1 MHGILTLYTLLF
13 LFKAYFEEKNPIAS
27 GLMSIRLYTFFN
39 RMSPLFSDLA
49 IILNLII
56 IFKLNR

>member
-27 GLMSIRLYTFFN
+27 GLMSIRLDTFFC
-39 RMSPLFSDLA
+39 RQSDVA
-49 IILNLII
+49 V
-56 IFKLNR
+56 IFGFGHYFEFNHYF